1 MEQPETDDV
10 LRSVPSPPRRHTP
23 SLSTLQST
31 PRLAQSQ
38 PNPEPPHTE
47 LLADSVLSLR
57 FPRPVG
63 NRQLTNWI
71 SSSSPDIMQPA
82 NTPDDG
88 PSLTDLGYD
97 IIGTDGESQAESIAS
112 SFDYQRSDDIQS
124 LTGTDVDTDSSDD
137 EETTINETI
146 LSDAT
151 LIDEPRHDD
160 NARAESL
167 SMMDESLESPT
178 SLSLSTFSPF
188 TSFTYLDHLR
198 ASESELAIRGPSS
211 PMESLA
217 FVEQKITTGSLVI
230 EGPGHSE
237 PDLHL
242 PKACQG
248 HGALRIAFAHVY
260 KQRRALTLISAF
272 VLFYGL
278 TLYIRL
284 LLFGLPLPR
293 ELSTVPVASVPFV
306 VPQPSAKT
314 VSPVLSP
321 TSMVSQAPTAVQTS
335 SSPNGLTFIPFGK
348 DVTQAAIVTVPE
360 SEAICSAELASRDE
374 ILIRIPQT
382 IKSSWLARDAI
393 LIAVSRGPQ
402 DIPTKVSCV
411 DDGFLI
417 QVPLKEAHGVLAV
430 TIATTRKPRINE
442 AFRVNFGMYRF
453 TEALDAGKQLVRG
466 FAQRVVD
473 TMNETTSWVEE
484 TYIPALDV
492 VSKQVRDQTA
502 SASDS
507 MLHGLQE
514 ASGAILAIPSHI
526 IAQIRHSLR
535 LKSLLRRAGQ
545 LRLELAQETRNLGDE
560 LRMAMLMSRVNSKLV
575 WLKMQGKTEEHGQYL
590 SKAEIHMKEERARV
604 ESARAERAETTK
616 KQIRAWH
623 ERDHPVEPKGSFW
636 SIMGAWAGHEE

>member
-1 MEQPETDDV
+1 
-10 LRSVPSPPRRHTP
+10 
-23 SLSTLQST
+23 
-31 PRLAQSQ
+31 
-38 PNPEPPHTE
+38 
-47 LLADSVLSLR
+47 
-57 FPRPVG
+57 
-63 NRQLTNWI
+63 
-71 SSSSPDIMQPA
+71 MQPA
-82 NTPDDG
+82 NAPDDG

-124 LTGTDVDTDSSDD
+124 LAGTDVDTDSSDD
-137 EETTINETI
+137 EETTLNETTI
-146 LSDAT
+146 SDAT
-151 LIDEPRHDD
+151 LIDEPHHDD
-160 NARAESL
+160 DARAESL
-167 SMMDESLESPT
+167 NMVDQSLESPT

-217 FVEQKITTGSLVI
+217 FADQKVPTGSLVV
-230 EGPGHSE
+230 EQPEHSE
-237 PDLHL
+237 PGL

-248 HGALRIAFAHVY
+248 HGALRTAFAYVP
-260 KQRRALTLISAF
+260 KLRRVLTFLSIF
-272 VLFYGL
+272 TLLYGL
-278 TLYIRL
+278 TLSVRFL
-284 LLFGLPLPR
+284 LLGAPLPR

-314 VSPVLSP
+314 ISSVSNP
-321 TSMVSQAPTAVQTS
+321 TPTVSLAPNALQTS
-335 SSPNGLTFIPFGK
+335 SSPNGLIFIPFGK
-348 DVTQAAIVTVPE
+348 DVTQAAVVAVPE
-360 SEAICSAELASRDE
+360 SAAICSAELASRDE

-382 IKSSWLARDAI
+382 IKCSWLARDAI
-393 LIAVSRGPQ
+393 LIAVSRGLQ
-402 DIPTKVSCV
+402 DIPTKVSSV

-417 QVPLKEAHGVLAV
+417 RVPLKEAHGVLAV

-442 AFRVNFGMYRF
+442 AFHVNFGTYRF

-514 ASGAILAIPSHI
+514 ASDAILAIPSHI

-535 LKSLLRRAGQ
+535 IKLLLRRAGQ
-545 LRLELAQETRNLGDE
+545 LRLELAQETRNLRDE

-590 SKAEIHMKEERARV
+590 SKAEMHMKEQRARV

-623 ERDHPVEPKGSFW
+623 ERDHPVEPKVSFW
-636 SIMGAWAGHEE
+636 SIMGAWAGQEE